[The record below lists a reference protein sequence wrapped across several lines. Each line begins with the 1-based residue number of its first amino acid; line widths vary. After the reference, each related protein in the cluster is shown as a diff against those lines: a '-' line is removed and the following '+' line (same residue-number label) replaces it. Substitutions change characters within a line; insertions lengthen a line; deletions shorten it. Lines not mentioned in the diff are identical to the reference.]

1 VGLSLIAFDTDHIK
15 GYVFATNKLKEIRG
29 ASSLLDY
36 LNREIML
43 KKAKEYS
50 AECIYANGGSG
61 LFSIDTEQAEKFGL
75 EVQQEYRDRT
85 AGGASIT
92 YVYEPLPEGNEN
104 IPDIL
109 KLLQW
114 RLQEKK
120 LRPPDF
126 IALPSNPFMRPCDS
140 CGVEY
145 AAPEENEEQRER
157 MIEPGEQDELYCK
170 NCQKKR
176 IRDNEVKTFISQ
188 WPANWEKISEP
199 LWGSILNRLGE
210 LDYKLRPWPDLPSAD
225 RPPDF
230 NAFSL
235 FKGTKDYLGLIYAD
249 ANNMGKEMQKC
260 LSLPLLKDFAT
271 RIDHAIYDAVC
282 TAIAKYL
289 RIEDHLTPRAVR
301 AAGLDHPI
309 LPFDILMLGGDD
321 VMMVV
326 PASVA
331 FDVALM
337 IAEKFRDSA
346 SDPDRLRTL
355 SVGVALV
362 PVKYPFGLAR
372 TIVETTLKFA
382 KTASA
387 DARAQVSGAMVDDTR
402 INFLVVTGGSNSN
415 FKSVYNSVYHQRFDE
430 MKQEFYATLRPYSPD
445 DLRLLL
451 EAIRS
456 GHRLNLGRT
465 KLHQLREAVLQMNLS
480 TAVSEGMALLTN
492 WRERQRKYVVSQVY
506 EFGGKRQL
514 ARCDP
519 HDPVSGFPRVT
530 FPWFK
535 DGMQEDR
542 DLYRTSLLDFVEL
555 YDFLASKEV
564 EDVSDED

>member
-36 LNREIML
+36 LNREIMCQEAE
-43 KKAKEYS
+43 KYG

-61 LFSIDTEQAEKFGL
+61 LFSIETAQAEDFGR

-92 YVYEPLPEGNEN
+92 YVHEPLPEGNEN
-104 IPDIL
+104 IADIL

-145 AAPEENEEQRER
+145 AAPEESEEQRAD

-170 NCQKKR
+170 ICQTKR
-176 IRDNEVKTFISQ
+176 VRDNDVKTFISR
-188 WPANWEKISEP
+188 WPANRQNIPEP
-199 LWGSILNRLGE
+199 LWESILNRLGQ
-210 LDYKLRPWPDLPSAD
+210 LDYKLRPWPDLRSAD

-235 FKGTKDYLGLIYAD
+235 LKGTKNYLGLIYAD
-249 ANNMGKEMQKC
+249 ANNMGRAIQEC
-260 LSLPLLKDFAT
+260 RSLPQLEQFAT
-271 RIDHAIYDAVC
+271 RIDNAIYDAVC
-282 TAIAKYL
+282 AAIAKYL
-289 RIEDHLTPRAVR
+289 RIEDHLNPQALR
-301 AAGLDHPI
+301 AAGLNDPI

-337 IAEKFRDSA
+337 IAEKFRDLA
-346 SDPDRLRTL
+346 SDPDTPRTL
-355 SVGVALV
+355 SAGVALV

-372 TIVETTLKFA
+372 SIVETTLKFA

-387 DARAQVSGAMVDDTR
+387 DARAQASGAPVDDTR
-402 INFLVVTGGSNSN
+402 INFLVVTGGSSSN
-415 FKSVYNSVYHQRFDE
+415 FKAVYNSVYHQRLDD
-430 MKQEFYATLRPYSPD
+430 MKQEFYATLRPYSPE

-451 EAIRS
+451 EAIRG

-465 KLHQLREAVLQMNLS
+465 RLHQLREAVLQMNLS
-480 TAVSEGMALLTN
+480 TAVSDGMALLTN
-492 WRERQRKYVVSQVY
+492 WREKQRKYVVSQIY
-506 EFGGKRQL
+506 EFGGKHQL

-519 HDPVSGFPRVT
+519 RDPVSGFPRVT

-535 DGMQEDR
+535 DGIQEGR

-555 YDFLASKEV
+555 YDFLASQEV